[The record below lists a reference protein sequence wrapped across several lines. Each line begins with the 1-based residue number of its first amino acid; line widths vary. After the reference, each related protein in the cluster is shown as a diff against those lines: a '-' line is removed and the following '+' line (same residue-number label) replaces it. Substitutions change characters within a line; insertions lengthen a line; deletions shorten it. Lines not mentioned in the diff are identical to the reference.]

1 MKFFRRGSSSP
12 PQPAK
17 APIGPQPGVVS
28 LKSLQEQVRQNRGD
42 ATGPMIRALEKG
54 LWPEHLCA
62 NAGAISA
69 QEQIAL
75 LKSCAAVVGLGGLG
89 GHIATLLAR
98 AGVGSLVLCD
108 PDSFEPSNLN
118 RQAFCTQKSLGWK
131 KAHIAAGFL
140 ESLGGLVNLKVLDQA
155 LTAKNALEILQPA
168 HIVLDALDSPKPRLH
183 AWQAAMKLNIPFV
196 HGAVSGWSGQVATL
210 AHDGAATL
218 FDIYPQLKTAAA
230 QQPGRDE
237 AGQSR
242 VPEDEKSRG
251 VAHNFRDAQAP
262 KPSPSVL
269 APAPATIAAI
279 QVTEAIRILIG
290 NQPAY
295 LDKLLHWDG
304 KAGSMKIFSL

>member
-12 PQPAK
+12 PPSQKPFSARER
-17 APIGPQPGVVS
+17 VVS
-28 LKSLQEQVRQNRGD
+28 LESLQEQARQNRGD
-42 ATGPMIRALEKG
+42 ATGPMIRALENG

-62 NAGAISA
+62 NAGAITTGG
-69 QEQIAL
+69 QIAL
-75 LKSCAAVVGLGGLG
+75 LKSCVAVVGLGGLG

-108 PDSFEPSNLN
+108 PDLFEPANLN
-118 RQAFCTQKSLGWK
+118 RQAFCTSKSLGWK

-140 ESLGGLVNLKVLDQA
+140 ESLGGLVHLKVLDQA

-168 HIVLDALDSPKPRLH
+168 HIVLDALDSPTPRLH
-183 AWQAAMKLNIPFV
+183 AWQAAMQLKIPFV

-218 FDIYPQLKTAAA
+218 FDIYPQLKAASA
-230 QQPGRDE
+230 QQPGRE
-237 AGQSR
+237 TGGAAAQNLG
-242 VPEDEKSRG
+242 
-251 VAHNFRDAQAP
+251 DAQEP
-262 KPSPSVL
+262 KPAPSVL
-269 APAPATIAAI
+269 APAPAAIAAI
-279 QVTEAIRILIG
+279 QVTEAIRILTG

-304 KAGSMKIFSL
+304 KSGSMKIFSL